1 MPTIAG
7 SIHMRSPMADDNEV
21 ARVERS
27 IRLDLLIAVCALLIS
42 TLAAGASFWQARVLQ
57 EQLGAQ
63 VWPYVSISENFSGDR
78 VEIAIANDGLGPA
91 ILRSATATVDGVP
104 KSNFIDILHAALGPH
119 LVGRSGRKPKVGLS
133 ISSGGPGSVLRP
145 GESTVAFGLSSKQ
158 YAAPFARSVSRMNFR
173 ICYCAIIPGKCW
185 LSDSASTQDPK
196 PVSACPEIRNDL
208 LHAPAMEEL
217 LNRF

>member
-1 MPTIAG
+1 V
-7 SIHMRSPMADDNEV
+7 ADDEV
-21 ARVERS
+21 ARVERG
-27 IRLDLLIAVCALLIS
+27 IRLDLIIAVCALLIS

-63 VWPYVSISENFSGDR
+63 IWPYVTVSENFTGDS
-78 VEIAIANDGLGPA
+78 VSIGIVNDGLGPA
-91 ILRSATATVDGVP
+91 VLRSATAAVDGAP
-104 KSNFIDILHAALGPH
+104 KSNFIDILHAVLGPH
-119 LVGRSGRKPKVGLS
+119 LVARNGRRANINLS
-133 ISSGGPGSVLRP
+133 ITSGGSGSVLRP
-145 GESTVAFGLSSKQ
+145 GQSSVTFGIISKA
-158 YAAPFARSVSRMNFR
+158 YAVPFARSLSRLNFR

-217 LNRF
+217 LNRNF